1 MLCQHFPN
9 GKVWKE
15 LGSRSILAAVPLG
28 SDGCAFPRHRWGLS
42 AGRCSQAP
50 ARLQLYFL
58 SHQQDFSAAVCGPVM
73 DVDSCMNSLCK
84 TRLFSFKDD
93 AFQILL

>member
-1 MLCQHFPN
+1 MSLPQT
-9 GKVWKE
+9 
-15 LGSRSILAAVPLG
+15 PLG
-28 SDGCAFPRHRWGLS
+28 PVCWPAFLG
-42 AGRCSQAP
+42 P

-58 SHQQDFSAAVCGPVM
+58 SHQQDFSAAVSGPVM

-84 TRLFSFKDD
+84 TRLFSSKDD